1 MCYNGRTQC
10 VNVKHI
16 QKRLNCGY
24 TLGPCDAQ
32 QSADCAIPESSA
44 PVSCV
49 CQGKLVTLDVM
60 YIGASYQDLM
70 VYAKKHC
77 NIPLLSISGA
87 NTGDIF
93 TIDAGAAGLSYL
105 RKTTYIE
112 LTGSGYPTVTIPT
125 NCCNNPVGQV
135 YFPFEVIGWTDTYG
149 NSCPSG
155 AARGNEQYI
164 TQDEISDFDKDRGAI
179 SQYPNPVEHKSTFEI
194 VLADDHQNVI
204 VTILDV
210 RGQVIHT
217 LYQGGMESMKKYV
230 MEYDVTNIQSGI
242 YFVKVNT
249 EISELQKKF
258 MIIR

>member
-1 MCYNGRTQC
+1 MCNNGTTVC
-10 VNVKHI
+10 VKVKHI

-32 QSADCAIPESSA
+32 QSAACATPESSA
-44 PVSCV
+44 PVACE

-60 YIGASYQDLM
+60 YIGASYQDLT
-70 VYAKKHC
+70 VYAKKNC
-77 NIPLLSISGA
+77 NVPLLSIAGA

-93 TIDAGAAGLSYL
+93 TIDATAAGLSYL
-105 RKTTYIE
+105 RKDTYIE
-112 LTGSGYPTVTIPT
+112 LTGSGYSAVKIPT
-125 NCCNNPVGQV
+125 NCCENPVGQV

-149 NSCPSG
+149 NSCG
-155 AARGNEQYI
+155 ATGGNRQHI
-164 TQDEISDFDKDRGAI
+164 TQDEISDFDKDRGGI
-179 SQYPNPVEHKSTFEI
+179 NQYPNPVEHKSTFEV
-194 VLADDHQNVI
+194 VLADDNQNVI

-217 LYQGGMESMKKYV
+217 LYQGEMESMRKYV
-230 MEYDVTNIQSGI
+230 LEYDVTHIESGI

-249 EISELQKKF
+249 GNGVLQKKF